1 MTHLDISYKET
12 KMTIDEA
19 RTKRDEIV
27 SRTDIGQAQKQ
38 AQLMRLQAQL
48 RREHPE
54 TELADL

>member
-1 MTHLDISYKET
+1 MTLEQAK
-12 KMTIDEA
+12 
-19 RTKRDEIV
+19 TKRDEIV

-54 TELADL
+54 VELADLG